1 MDFVRGFGDKEPVT
15 PPRTSSREQHEF
27 FSALGLQV
35 ELHPE
40 GSGELSDVVTALI
53 AWYSDEA
60 RAAEAKVFAL
70 TGRQAPPREVLTQ
83 WVGRALPMDAEGD
96 ALIGYAADA
105 LLISGNHGASASAP
119 QLLAFESGDAGLYL
133 LRPQLQRKLLGAEGW
148 VPMTLH
154 SPDTEAALSGIYRYE
169 GCTRAYAEHA
179 QRCEDCLAALEEWD
193 FEHGLPAG
201 FEAFRRA
208 LPPKRK
214 AMPDEGEPE
223 EGVAIFIPRPPPEP
237 PKRPPW
243 WKFWG

>member
-1 MDFVRGFGDKEPVT
+1 MT
-15 PPRTSSREQHEF
+15 PPRTSSREQQAF

-35 ELHPE
+35 ELQAE
-40 GSGELSDVVTALI
+40 ASGELSEVVSALI
-53 AWYSDEA
+53 GWYADSA

-70 TGRQAPPREVLTQ
+70 TGRQPPPREVLAG
-83 WVGRALPMDAEGD
+83 WVGRVLPADAEGD

-105 LLISGNHGASASAP
+105 LLIAGDHGASPSAL
-119 QLLAFESGDAGLYL
+119 QLMVFESGDAGLYL
-133 LRPQLQRKLLGAEGW
+133 LRPQTQRKLLGAEGW

-169 GCTRAYAEHA
+169 GCTRAFTEHA
-179 QRCEDCLAALEEWD
+179 RGCEACLAALEEWD

-201 FEAFRRA
+201 FDEFRRA
-208 LPPKRK
+208 LPAKRK
-214 AMPDEGEPE
+214 PRMEEGEPE

-237 PKRPPW
+237 PKQAPW